1 VIFMESDGLV
11 MYSVYL
17 FVLSKVITVLLVIH
31 GPIGSQW
38 REGERIARRVRTKAR
53 CCTCSQFERE
63 VGSRGGGGGGRGGGG
78 GGGGVGGN
86 CRGCF
91 FRPLSSPNEKNMYA
105 I

>member
-63 VGSRGGGGGGRGGGG
+63 VGSRGGGGGG
-78 GGGGVGGN
+78 GGVN

-91 FRPLSSPNEKNMYA
+91 FRPLSSPNERNMYA

>member
-63 VGSRGGGGGGRGGGG
+63 VGSRGGGGGGAIAGD
-78 GGGGVGGN
+78 V
-86 CRGCF
+86 F
-91 FRPLSSPNEKNMYA
+91 FVLYRLQTKETCTQSNFWWEWGA
-105 I
+105 V